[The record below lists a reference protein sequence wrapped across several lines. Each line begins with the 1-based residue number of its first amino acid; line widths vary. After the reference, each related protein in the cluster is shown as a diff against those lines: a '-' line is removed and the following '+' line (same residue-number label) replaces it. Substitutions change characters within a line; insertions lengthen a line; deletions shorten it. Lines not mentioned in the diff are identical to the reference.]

1 MAYKIKHL
9 FLTVLKAGKS
19 MIMVLVDLMFGD
31 CKTKSPL
38 KPRSLTYFMFR
49 LSIQNSISFL
59 VPPSFPSG
67 LRNIKEKGGL
77 KLSRILW
84 DLSGTIG
91 FLCSSFLVY
100 RKTGFG
106 LLDLPRVPKSSL
118 KQLTIRAIESE
129 DS

>member
-1 MAYKIKHL
+1 
-9 FLTVLKAGKS
+9 
-19 MIMVLVDLMFGD
+19 
-31 CKTKSPL
+31 
-38 KPRSLTYFMFR
+38 MFR

-59 VPPSFPSG
+59 VPHSFLSG
-67 LRNIKEKGGL
+67 LRSIKEKGGF

-84 DLSGTIG
+84 SLSGTIG
-91 FLCSSFLVY
+91 FLCSSFLVR

-118 KQLTIRAIESE
+118 KQLTIRAIELQ